1 MKRIILALAVMLSA
15 CQPMPDQE
23 VIVDTTDVP
32 PAVAVYENAT
42 AAECAARGGRMTP
55 QGRMQTMQCLISYAD
70 AGKRCT
76 TGSDCLGDCRAEP
89 TATPVEGATVAGRCQ
104 ADSGR
109 FGCYTT
115 VEGGKAR
122 ATICVD

>member
-1 MKRIILALAVMLSA
+1 MKRIILVLAVVVSA
-15 CQPMPDQE
+15 CQPMSPRE

-32 PAVAVYENAT
+32 PAVALYENSR

-55 QGRMQTMQCLISYAD
+55 QGRAQTMQCVVSYAD

-89 TATPVEGATVAGRCQ
+89 TATPAHGAPVVGRCQ
-104 ADSGR
+104 ANSSR

-115 VEGGKAR
+115 IEGGKAR